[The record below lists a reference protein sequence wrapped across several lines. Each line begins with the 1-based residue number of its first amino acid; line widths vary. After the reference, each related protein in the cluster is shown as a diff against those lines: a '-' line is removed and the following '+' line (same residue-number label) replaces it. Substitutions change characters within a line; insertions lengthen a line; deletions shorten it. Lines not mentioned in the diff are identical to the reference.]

1 MVWIVILS
9 VVAATLGVHL
19 GLFESVAEVATR
31 ISRCEKCTSFWL
43 CICALTYCGYDAIT
57 VISLSIIAAYLSYWV
72 GLFLIALQ
80 KFYSW
85 LRKRLNKQS

>member
-1 MVWIVILS
+1 
-9 VVAATLGVHL
+9 
-19 GLFESVAEVATR
+19 
-31 ISRCEKCTSFWL
+31 
-43 CICALTYCGYDAIT
+43 LTYCGYDAIT

-85 LRKRLNKQS
+85 LRKRLNKQK